1 MQKTIDI
8 TPLAIKVAAT
18 LRRWG
23 RSYLEDAELYGE
35 AWLKGHGARLY

>member
-8 TPLAIKVAAT
+8 TPLAVKFVAT

-23 RSYLEDAELYGE
+23 RSYLKGAELNGE